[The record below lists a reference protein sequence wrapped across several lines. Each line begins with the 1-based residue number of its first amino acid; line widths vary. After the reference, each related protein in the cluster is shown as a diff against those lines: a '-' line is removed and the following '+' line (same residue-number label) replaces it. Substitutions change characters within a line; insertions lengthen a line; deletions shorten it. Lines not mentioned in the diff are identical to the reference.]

1 MVDAMGRTFLHHI
14 VTLENYQS
22 LINLINTIFPGI
34 VGDCERIWDDF
45 LLEDAHP
52 SNFRT
57 LYRCGASLKKER
69 LFNVT
74 EYVVHNIIRNSRNLD
89 PKYLDEINFLIQASE
104 MDVERINSTRYQ
116 LLIQQP
122 HILSYL
128 LDYSPE
134 TILLNLQDARFHN
147 CIEIPNQLCI
157 KILMNYG
164 VVSKKYVR
172 DVAYEMLLFYYP
184 KYVVQFIKLFLV
196 SGSEIKSE
204 IIVYAIAQLF
214 DQILAGENQHHL
226 LINAVELLF
235 FNIYGENVPE
245 KFCITT
251 KVMEY
256 TVPQTDFT
264 ICFKDN
270 MILLSNNTAN
280 SNITMKVFDNH
291 INPIC
296 RELSNSAFN
305 IVKHRILKICIAMK
319 NLHLPVLIMV
329 EIIEQL
335 LPACQFIKYYLLW
348 NLAKAVRHAK

>member
-1 MVDAMGRTFLHHI
+1 
-14 VTLENYQS
+14 
-22 LINLINTIFPGI
+22 
-34 VGDCERIWDDF
+34 
-45 LLEDAHP
+45 
-52 SNFRT
+52 
-57 LYRCGASLKKER
+57 
-69 LFNVT
+69 
-74 EYVVHNIIRNSRNLD
+74 
-89 PKYLDEINFLIQASE
+89 
-104 MDVERINSTRYQ
+104 
-116 LLIQQP
+116 
-122 HILSYL
+122 
-128 LDYSPE
+128 
-134 TILLNLQDARFHN
+134 
-147 CIEIPNQLCI
+147 
-157 KILMNYG
+157 MNYG